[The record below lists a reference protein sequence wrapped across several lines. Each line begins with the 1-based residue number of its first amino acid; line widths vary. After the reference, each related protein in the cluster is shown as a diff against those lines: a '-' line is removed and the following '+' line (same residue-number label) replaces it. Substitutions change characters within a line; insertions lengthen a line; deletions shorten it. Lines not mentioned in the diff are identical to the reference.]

1 MQMKAILLA
10 AISGFVLA
18 LAGCSGE
25 FSGTARGLFVGYV
38 TDKTEEEV
46 IAKVGK
52 PNSVDAANPNTP
64 KWTYKKKTFDPD
76 NQSKFDDETI
86 LIFQKDSSGKL
97 KVVQVIFG

>member
-1 MQMKAILLA
+1 MKAFLLAATSGILLA
-10 AISGFVLA
+10 LS
-18 LAGCSGE
+18 GCSGE
-25 FSGTARGLFVGYV
+25 FSGTARGLFTGYV

-52 PNSVDAANPNTP
+52 PNSVDTANPNTP

-86 LIFQKDSSGKL
+86 LIFQKDASGKL